1 MSAQSVPPP
10 SSLFNRY
17 EPFDSGRVNILGFVG
32 TLEPFIQY
40 LIPSPTGAVGPSGS
54 VQLSADGL
62 GAFTGSLDFSFVGNN
77 VNIASPTGSFQIAG
91 QSALSTPDGNILVGP
106 AGNAP
111 PSGASNVLI
120 GGQFITPSVTT
131 GVANVFINTV
141 GSPNTTNCVGIGE
154 GCATSLLANT
164 TASIAIGELAGVGTS
179 SNTVSIGSNCG
190 GTQNP
195 FAIAIGYRAGNF
207 TQGVNAVAIGSQAGQ
222 FNQGASTI
230 AIGSNAGNG
239 SQQSNAVAIGIF
251 AGQSNQSSGAIAI
264 GFNAGSTNSGLAA
277 VAIGEGAG
285 VAIQGNNC
293 VAIGLGAGRQQIGT
307 DAVAIG
313 TSAGNQNQ
321 STGAV
326 AIGVGCG
333 ASQQGLN
340 AVAVG
345 PTAGNSFQ
353 GPQTVAIG
361 FAAGNAQQGTG
372 AVAIGFSAGG
382 FNQGA
387 NSIAIGTE
395 AGLSNQAAGS
405 IAINESGLSLN
416 PTTAGCFINPVNAQT
431 AINTNAMVY
440 DTATN
445 EVTYNTTKTFVIPH
459 PVEPTQ
465 YLVHACL
472 EGPEVGVYYR
482 GRGEI
487 QAGSPEVWIEMP
499 SYVSSLAHDW
509 TIQLSPIRSRNR
521 PAPVALESGE
531 VILDGLRA
539 GFSVYGSPGCFHWLV
554 MGSRGKLD
562 AEVPRAKTTVSGFG
576 PYRYLSGT
584 K

>member
-10 SSLFNRY
+10 SSLFTRY

-32 TLEPFIQY
+32 TLEPFIQS
-40 LIPSPTGAVGPSGS
+40 LIPSPTGAVGPIGS

-77 VNIASPTGSFQIAG
+77 VNIASSTGSFQIAG

-106 AGNAP
+106 AGNTP
-111 PSGASNVLI
+111 PSGGSNVLI
-120 GGQFITPSVTT
+120 GGQITPSVTT

-141 GSPNTTNCVGIGE
+141 GSPSTANCVGIGE

-164 TASIAIGELAGVGTS
+164 AASIAIGELAGVGAS

-190 GTQNP
+190 GAQNS
-195 FAIAIGYRAGNF
+195 FAI
-207 TQGVNAVAIGSQAGQ
+207 AIGSQAGQ
-222 FNQGASTI
+222 FDQGASTI
-230 AIGSNAGNG
+230 AIGPNAGNG
-239 SQQSNAVAIGIF
+239 SQQPNAVAIGSF

-264 GFNAGSTNSGLAA
+264 GFFAGSTNSGLAA

-285 VAIQGNNC
+285 FAIQGNNC

-313 TSAGNQNQ
+313 TSAGDQNQ

-326 AIGVGCG
+326 AIGAGCG

-345 PTAGNSFQ
+345 STAGNSFQ
-353 GPQTVAIG
+353 GPQTIAIG

-372 AVAIGFSAGG
+372 AVAIGLAAGG
-382 FNQGA
+382 FNQGV
-387 NSIAIGTE
+387 NSVAIGAE

-405 IAINESGLSLN
+405 IAINASGLALN
-416 PTTAGCFINPVNAQT
+416 PTTAGCFINPVNAQVV
-431 AINTNAMVY
+431 INTNAMVY
-440 DTATN
+440 DIATN
-445 EVTYNTTKTFVIPH
+445 EVTYNTTKMFVIPH

-487 QAGSPEVWIEMP
+487 QAGSSEVWIELP

-509 TIQLSPIRSRNR
+509 TIQLSPIRTRKG
-521 PAPVALESGE
+521 PAPVSLESGE
-531 VILDGLRA
+531 VTLDGLRA
-539 GFSVYGSPGCFHWLV
+539 GFSVYGSPGHFHWLV
-554 MGSRGKLD
+554 MGSRGDLD
-562 AEVPRAKTTVSGFG
+562 VEVPRTKTRVSGFG